1 MFLAAMN
8 SDQILA
14 SLQQLPLVD
23 RASVLAALKDR
34 VADEY
39 GQLAEQSLRE
49 DIRIVEQRLAESD
62 VGTLESQ
69 PWDEV
74 RRRVF
79 GQ

>member
-1 MFLAAMN
+1 MFLATTNTDHKM
-8 SDQILA
+8 A
-14 SLQQLPLVD
+14 SLQQRPLVD
-23 RASVLAALKDR
+23 RASVLVALEDS

-39 GQLAEQSLRE
+39 DNLAEQSLRE
-49 DIRIVEQRLAESD
+49 DIRIVEQRLAEFD
-62 VGTLESQ
+62 AGTLGSQ

>member
-1 MFLAAMN
+1 MLN
-8 SDQILA
+8 TEQILS

-23 RASVLAALKDR
+23 RASVLAALEDS

-39 GQLAEQSLRE
+39 DQLAEQSLRE
-49 DIRIVEQRLAESD
+49 DIRIVEQRLAEFD
-62 VGTLESQ
+62 AGTLDSQ

-74 RRRVF
+74 HRRVF